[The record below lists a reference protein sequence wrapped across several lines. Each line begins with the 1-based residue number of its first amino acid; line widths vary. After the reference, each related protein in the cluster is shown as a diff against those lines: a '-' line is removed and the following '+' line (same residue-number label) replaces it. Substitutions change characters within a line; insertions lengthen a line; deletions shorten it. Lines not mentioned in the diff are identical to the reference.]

1 MNIETI
7 RNEREEEAKY
17 ILGMQFKME
26 MVVYTQDSK
35 YITEIRNKIAQEGQ
49 AKGQLYTRGMTSKEM
64 MKHFEVYYKVN
75 VTQILFL
82 MFSFKACDSLD
93 PCASQ

>member
-7 RNEREEEAKY
+7 RNEREEEAKS

-35 YITEIRNKIAQEGQ
+35 YITEIQNEIAK
-49 AKGQLYTRGMTSKEM
+49 KGHLYFGGMTTEEM
-64 MKHFEVYYKVN
+64 MRHFEAYYNVN
-75 VTQILFL
+75 VTQLLF
-82 MFSFKACDSLD
+82 
-93 PCASQ
+93 